1 MKILYLVARV
11 PFPINKGDKLRAFW
25 QLNSL
30 MKFHS
35 VTLFAINDATDN
47 KVIEEK
53 IAAISNK
60 LLIQPLSKV
69 SIIINLFRG
78 LFNKIPF
85 QVSYFYSNR
94 VKKRI
99 LKEIRLNPPDLIICQ
114 LIRMAE
120 YVKDI
125 KDIPKII
132 DYVDAISF
140 GLKGRV
146 SKENFLMRI
155 ILNNEYE
162 RVLKYEQELSNKFDA
177 QLITTERDYNKINI
191 HDKKKLHIV
200 PISIDS
206 EYFISQFAPFK
217 KEYDLL
223 FVGNMEY
230 PPNEDAALFIINEI
244 LPLLKLK
251 FSSIKLCIAGSSP
264 SKKLLKF
271 NSSEVIITGWVDD
284 IKVLYQQSKIF
295 IAPMR
300 LGSGVQ
306 IKLLQALAIGIP
318 SITTNLS
325 FQGLFSEAK
334 DTILV
339 AERPEEFVTAITKL
353 LVDTNLYDSLSEKGK
368 MFAKKHYSIEKV
380 ESEFFK
386 VINSV
391 RKKL

>member
-1 MKILYLVARV
+1 LKILYLVSRV
-11 PFPINKGDKLRAFW
+11 PYPINKGDKLRAFS
-25 QLNSL
+25 QLTSL
-30 MKFHS
+30 KKIHD
-35 VTLFAINDATDN
+35 VTLLAINSDN
-47 KVIEEK
+47 NLSINDEKVHK
-53 IAAISNK
+53 LGNRIS
-60 LLIQPLSKV
+60 IQQLSKV
-69 SIIINLFRG
+69 NIILNLIRG
-78 LFNKIPF
+78 CLSKLPL
-85 QVSYFYSNR
+85 QVAYFYS
-94 VKKRI
+94 KKI
-99 LKEIRLNPPDLIICQ
+99 KNTIIQEIDANKPDLIICQ

-125 KDIPKII
+125 NDIPKII

-140 GLKGRV
+140 GLEGRV
-146 SKENFLMRI
+146 AKENFLMRI
-155 ILNNEYE
+155 LLKNEYK
-162 RVLKYEQELSNKFDA
+162 RVLKYEQELSQKFDA

-191 HDKKKLHIV
+191 LDKKNLHIV

-206 EYFISQFAPFK
+206 EYFISSSEPFK

-230 PPNEDAALFIINEI
+230 PPNEDAALFIINEL
-244 LPLLKLK
+244 LPLLKIN
-251 FSSIKLCIAGSSP
+251 FINIKLCIAGSSP
-264 SKKLLKF
+264 SKKLLRY
-271 NSSEVIITGWVDD
+271 NSDEIKITGWVDD
-284 IKVLYQQSKIF
+284 IKVLYQHSKIF

-391 RKKL
+391 RKK